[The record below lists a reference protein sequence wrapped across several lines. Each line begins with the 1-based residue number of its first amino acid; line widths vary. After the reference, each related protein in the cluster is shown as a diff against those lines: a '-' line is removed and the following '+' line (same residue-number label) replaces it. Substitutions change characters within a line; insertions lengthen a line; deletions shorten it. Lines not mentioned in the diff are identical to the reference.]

1 MHKYSIKI
9 NLIFLGFINC
19 QIKALLYLM
28 ENQKY
33 WSIPNFYLDEDK
45 DIEIASKQAL
55 SKLIYNDLSNS
66 IFINFQTKIDDN
78 LPSCVSLS
86 YVVINK
92 FEKLR
97 LRYNSNLSDV
107 NWFELNELPK
117 LNEKQSFNI
126 KKSKRFLE
134 TLIINSPKKIL
145 YFLPKYFTLS
155 ELQYAF
161 QTLVP
166 DNKNFLE
173 KRNFRKWV
181 KKYNHSKGFY
191 VETKNFKHGK
201 HRPAKLFTAL

>member
-107 NWFELNELPK
+107 NWFELNELPI

-181 KKYNHSKGFY
+181 KKYNHSKDFF